1 MRGRVLNIASSVPAS
16 LSIVLGVHDIES
28 YCSIAFIV
36 ISSVVLLINFG
47 LRIYDRVKD
56 GKLTP
61 EEIKD
66 TIDDV
71 KQLGEDLSQLGG
83 ENNVKSNK

>member
-1 MRGRVLNIASSVPAS
+1 MRNRIMNIASSSTAGLAITTS
-16 LSIVLGVHDIES
+16 IQNIESICSIVFVVLS
-28 YCSIAFIV
+28 AV
-36 ISSVVLLINFG
+36 ILLINFG

-66 TIDDV
+66 SAEDAKKLVDDL
-71 KQLGEDLSQLGG
+71 KNLGG
-83 ENNVKSNK
+83 DK

>member
-1 MRGRVLNIASSVPAS
+1 MRNRIMNIASSGTAGLALTTS
-16 LSIVLGVHDIES
+16 IQNIESICSIV
-28 YCSIAFIV
+28 F
-36 ISSVVLLINFG
+36 VVLSAAILLINFG

-66 TIDDV
+66 SAEDANKLVDDL
-71 KQLGEDLSQLGG
+71 KNLGG
-83 ENNVKSNK
+83 DK

>member
-1 MRGRVLNIASSVPAS
+1 MRNRIMNIASSCTAGLAITTS
-16 LSIVLGVHDIES
+16 IQNIESICSIVFVVLS
-28 YCSIAFIV
+28 AV
-36 ISSVVLLINFG
+36 ILLINFG

-66 TIDDV
+66 SAEDAKKLVDDL
-71 KQLGEDLSQLGG
+71 KNLGG
-83 ENNVKSNK
+83 DK

>member
-1 MRGRVLNIASSVPAS
+1 MRNRIMNIASSTTAGLAITTS
-16 LSIVLGVHDIES
+16 IQNIESICSIVFVVLS
-28 YCSIAFIV
+28 AV
-36 ISSVVLLINFG
+36 ILLINFG

-66 TIDDV
+66 SAEDAKKLVDDL
-71 KQLGEDLSQLGG
+71 KNLGG
-83 ENNVKSNK
+83 DK

>member
-1 MRGRVLNIASSVPAS
+1 MRGRILNIASSVPAS

-56 GKLTP
+56 GKLTA

-66 TIDDV
+66 TVDDLE
-71 KQLGEDLSQLGG
+71 KLQDDLSQLGG
-83 ENNVKSNK
+83 GNNGKSNK

>member
-1 MRGRVLNIASSVPAS
+1 MRNRIMNIASSGTAGLAITTS
-16 LSIVLGVHDIES
+16 IQNIESICSIVFVVLS
-28 YCSIAFIV
+28 AV
-36 ISSVVLLINFG
+36 ILLINFG

-66 TIDDV
+66 SAEDAKKLVDDL
-71 KQLGEDLSQLGG
+71 KNLGG
-83 ENNVKSNK
+83 DK

>member
-1 MRGRVLNIASSVPAS
+1 MRNRIMNIASSSTAGLAITTS
-16 LSIVLGVHDIES
+16 IQNIESICSIVFVVLS
-28 YCSIAFIV
+28 AV
-36 ISSVVLLINFG
+36 ILLINFG

-66 TIDDV
+66 SAEDAKKLVDDL
-71 KQLGEDLSQLGG
+71 K
-83 ENNVKSNK
+83 KFRW